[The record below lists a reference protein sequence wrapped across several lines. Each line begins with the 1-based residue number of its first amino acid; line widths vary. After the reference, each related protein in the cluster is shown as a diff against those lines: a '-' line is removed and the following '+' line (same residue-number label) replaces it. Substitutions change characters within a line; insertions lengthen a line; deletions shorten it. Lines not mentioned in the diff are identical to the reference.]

1 MRADNEPGQYV
12 LGHSEQELARLERQ
26 ADLFRAET
34 TDTLRRAGL
43 TQGMHVLDVGCGTG
57 DVAMVA
63 AELVGPS
70 GSVLGID
77 TAEEALAAARARAA
91 RLERDW
97 LRFERSDIHGFEAK
111 GDFDA
116 VTGRFILLHLADPAG
131 ALKHLAGCL
140 RPGGIAAFIEMDIE
154 QAAASP
160 ELPLLTQCIDW
171 ITSTYRRVGVEP
183 NMGSLLYATFRK
195 AGLTPQLAGHCRIES
210 GPHAFAFAYAAQTLQ
225 SLLPKI
231 TELGIATAAEI
242 DVDTLADRL
251 RVEAVAGDHCLF
263 LPRLIGAWA
272 RTNG

>member
-116 VTGRFILLHLADPAG
+116 VTGRFIFLHLADPAG

-160 ELPLLTQCIDW
+160 CIRLGGAPGNRPGLREPLTA
-171 ITSTYRRVGVEP
+171 G
-183 NMGSLLYATFRK
+183 RK
-195 AGLTPQLAGHCRIES
+195 PAPDR
-210 GPHAFAFAYAAQTLQ
+210 PPAARGAPRAAPARQ
-225 SLLPKI
+225 S
-231 TELGIATAAEI
+231 
-242 DVDTLADRL
+242 
-251 RVEAVAGDHCLF
+251 
-263 LPRLIGAWA
+263 PRDS
-272 RTNG
+272 